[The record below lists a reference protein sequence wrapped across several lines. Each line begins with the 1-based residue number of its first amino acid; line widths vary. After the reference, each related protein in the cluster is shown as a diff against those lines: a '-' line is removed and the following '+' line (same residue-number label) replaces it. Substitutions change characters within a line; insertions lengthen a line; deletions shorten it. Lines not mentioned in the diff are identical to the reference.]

1 MAPTSEIVVRGARE
15 HNLKGVDLRLP
26 RGALITMTGVSGSG
40 KSSLAFDTLYQEGRR
55 RFVESLSSYARQ
67 FLGRTEKPKVE
78 HLEGLSPA
86 VSIDQKT
93 VNRSPRSTVGTT
105 TEIFDHL
112 RLFFARLGKPH
123 CPTCKLPVN
132 PQSAEQ
138 IGDRV
143 AREFDGRSLMILAP
157 LVKDRKGEYRKELEE
172 LRLKGY
178 VRARIDGEVRRLDEP
193 IELGRYERH
202 TIEVILDRVKV
213 DADKRGR
220 LQESIE
226 AGLKVGQGV
235 VAVQDGDRYEQFS
248 SKYACP
254 QCGIDLPEMEPRTFS
269 FNSPHGAC
277 QTCDGLGETSD
288 IDPGLI
294 VPDPALTIAEGA
306 IAVMSGA
313 SWTLKHH
320 FGREVFTAV
329 CAHFKI
335 PTDRPWSKLTD
346 PERAILLEGAEGLV
360 TFERRIDGAKLRVR
374 TTERRTWKG
383 VIPLLRE
390 VHARLKG
397 KSTEVFFAP
406 ADCRDCGGSRLRKEA
421 LAVTFRDKNIADL
434 IRSPVDDLRTFLSGL
449 VLEGREQTIGAPI
462 LKELRTRLGFL
473 VDVGLGYLTVDR
485 GTASLSG
492 GESQRIRLATQ
503 VGSGLRGILYVLDE
517 PSIGLHQR
525 DNRKLIEALERL
537 RDAGNTVVVVEH
549 DRETMES
556 SDWIVDIGPGAGML
570 GGEIVA
576 EGTMADVLRS
586 ERSITAAFLS
596 GRDAVTPPSKRRTPG
611 DKAIVVE
618 GARARNLKN
627 VTARFPLGVF
637 TCVTGVSGSGKS
649 TLVDEILKRVLA
661 RRLHGA
667 EDRPGEHD
675 AVHGIEH
682 LDKVVEIDQSPI
694 GRTPRSNP
702 ATYVKVFDLIRDLFA
717 DLPESKARGYAP
729 GRFSFNVK
737 GGRCEACGGA
747 GVKIVEMQFLA
758 DVEVPCE
765 VCDGRRF
772 NPETLE
778 IKWRGKSVTD
788 VLDLTIGDALEFFH
802 AHPKISRSLRTLVEV
817 GLGYVKLGQPSTT
830 LSGGEAQR
838 VKLASQLQRPPTG
851 RTLYLLDEPTTGL
864 HFLDVKRLVAA
875 LQRLVEAGNTVV
887 VIEHN
892 LELIA
897 CADWV
902 VDLGP
907 EGGGAGGEI
916 VYQGPYEG
924 LTADP
929 RSVTGRM
936 LLEAAT
942 PKHFVEKPRLPV
954 RDHALDGDVVLR
966 GASLHNLKHVTARFP
981 AGKFTVVTGP
991 SGSGKTS
998 LVFDTLF
1005 AEGRRRFVECLST
1018 YARQFLGRLDR
1029 PPVESME
1036 GLAPAIAIDQ
1046 KAGGRNPRSTVATV
1060 TEIHDYLRLLYA
1072 RLGVP
1077 HCPKCGKEGV
1087 GFAPDRV
1094 VRDWF
1099 ARFAG
1104 KKGRILAPLF
1114 RKGFPKAL
1122 RLQKPGELATVCV
1135 ELEQEGFA
1143 RILVDGEEYKLDEH
1157 IRGGGPP
1164 PAAVP
1169 APARR
1174 AVAAER
1180 DDEDDDDADVVLPPP
1195 PPKLSAEFK
1204 RKLTKAA
1211 DVSLVLDRVQVTDSS
1226 RSRLVDSTSQA
1237 FAAGRGVMAFE
1248 TVDGKRAWYG
1258 EHPHCVE
1265 CGWYLDEELAPKMFS
1280 FNSHVGACE
1289 TCRGLGVELNAAE
1302 DKLIV
1307 DVDRPLFDGALIDR
1321 PGDFIARTDGWFRSV
1336 ATKLAKKL
1344 GADLSKPWKSIPAKT
1359 RKAILRGYDGPLD
1372 VAFESSSET
1381 KDASWEMS
1389 VTWKGLCGYVEDWYR
1404 STDNEEWRETLAAV
1418 MREDTCPKC
1427 KGERL
1432 KPEFRAVKFVGR
1444 TMADIGRMT
1453 VLEAKDLFAAPT
1465 LGSSAALVAEQPL
1478 KEVRGR
1484 LGFLDEV
1491 GLGYLELG
1499 RAAGTLSGGESQ
1511 RIRLATQIG
1520 NRLTGVI
1527 YVLDEPTVGLH
1538 QRDTERLLKT
1548 LRDLRDLGNT
1558 LVVVEHD
1565 RDTIEG
1571 CDWTL
1576 DMGPGAGRYG
1586 GEIGFIG
1593 TPAALSGASTLTG
1606 RYLRGELSV
1615 RTPAAR
1621 RTSTRLLRLKNVT
1634 ANNLK
1639 DVTAEFPVGV
1649 FTAVTGVSG
1658 SGKSSLVM
1666 DVLAPAVESA
1676 IKRSRKKIP
1685 GLGGIEGAEA
1695 FEQIVVV
1702 DQAPVGSTPKSNP
1715 ASYIKVFDHIRELFA
1730 ESPLARQR
1738 GFGPGR
1744 FSFNTGEG
1752 RCGAC
1757 EGRGQLKIEM
1767 HFLPDV
1773 WIVCETCGG
1782 RRYDRQTLAVEYQGK
1797 SIADVLDMEC
1807 GEAAEFFKNH
1817 RRIAEPIRLLCDVG
1831 LAYVKLGQSATTLSG
1846 GESQRIKLAKELSKR
1861 SHGRTLYLLD
1871 EPTTGLH
1878 FDDVSKLADV
1888 LRRLVDAGNTV
1899 VVIEHNLDI
1908 VKACDHVIDLGLEG
1922 GAAGG
1927 SIVVAGTPETVAAH
1941 PTSHTGRFLRPEFAR
1956 ASSAS
1961 RSEEAS

>member
-1 MAPTSEIVVRGARE
+1 
-15 HNLKGVDLRLP
+15 
-26 RGALITMTGVSGSG
+26 MTGVSGSG

-105 TEIFDHL
+105 TEIYDHL
-112 RLFFARLGKPH
+112 RLMFARLGVPH
-123 CPTCKLPVN
+123 CPDCGVPVAA
-132 PQSAEQ
+132 QSAEQ

-143 AREFDGRSLMILAP
+143 TRDYAGRAIMLLAP

-193 IELGRYERH
+193 IELARYERH
-202 TIEVILDRVKV
+202 TIEIVLDRLKV
-213 DADKRGR
+213 DPDRRGR

-226 AGLKVGQGV
+226 AGLKAGDGL
-235 VAVQDGDRYEQFS
+235 VAVLDGEKFEQFS
-248 SKYACP
+248 AKSACP
-254 QCGIDLPEMEPRTFS
+254 QCGFDLPELEPRLFS

-277 QTCDGLGETSD
+277 PDCDGLGETSD
-288 IDPGLI
+288 VDPGLV
-294 VPDPALTIAEGA
+294 VPDPALTLAEGA
-306 IAVMSGA
+306 LAPMSGA

-320 FGREVFTAV
+320 FGREVVEAV
-329 CAHFKI
+329 AAHFKI
-335 PTDRPWSKLTD
+335 PLDRPWAKLTD
-346 PERAILLEGAEGLV
+346 RQRAILLDGGEGLV

-374 TTERRTWKG
+374 TTERRAWKG
-383 VIPLLRE
+383 VLPLLRE
-390 VHARLKG
+390 THARLKG

-406 ADCRDCGGSRLRKEA
+406 AECRACRGSRLRREA
-421 LAVTFRDKNIADL
+421 LAVRFREKNIAEL
-434 IRSPVDDLRTFLSGL
+434 VRLPVDGLRAFLEAL
-449 VLEGREQTIGAPI
+449 VLVGREALIGAPI
-462 LKELRTRLGFL
+462 LKELRSRLGFL
-473 VDVGLGYLTVDR
+473 VDVGLGYLAVDR

-525 DNRKLIEALERL
+525 DNRRLIEALERL

-549 DRETMES
+549 DRETMEC
-556 SDWIVDIGPGAGML
+556 SDWIVDIGPGAGAH

-576 EGTMADVLRS
+576 EGSYADVLAA
-586 ERSITAAFLS
+586 ERSVTGAFLA
-596 GRDAVTPPSKRRTPG
+596 GRERIDPPANRRVAG
-611 DKAIVVE
+611 EKEIRVE

-637 TCVTGVSGSGKS
+637 TVVTGVSGSGKS

-661 RRLHGA
+661 RKLHGA

-675 AVHGIEH
+675 AVVGVEH
-682 LDKVVEIDQSPI
+682 LDKVIEIDQSPI

-717 DLPESKARGYAP
+717 ELPEAKARGYAP

-747 GVKIVEMQFLA
+747 GVKTVEMQFLA
-758 DVEVPCE
+758 DVEVPCD
-765 VCDGRRF
+765 VCDARRF

-778 IKWRGKSVTD
+778 IKWRGKSITE
-788 VLDLTIGDALEFFH
+788 VLELTIADALEFFG
-802 AHPKISRSLRTLVEV
+802 AHPKIARSLRTLVEV

-838 VKLASQLQRPPTG
+838 VKLAAQLQRPPTG

-864 HFLDVKRLVAA
+864 HFLDVRRLAVA
-875 LQRLVEAGNTVV
+875 LQRLVDAGNTVV

-892 LELIA
+892 LELAA
-897 CADWV
+897 CADWI

-907 EGGGAGGEI
+907 EGGSGGGEI

-924 LTADP
+924 VLREP
-929 RSVTGRM
+929 RSATGRM
-936 LLEAAT
+936 LAELAAPHATT
-942 PKHFVEKPRLPV
+942 PRAPRPIV
-954 RDHALDGDVVLR
+954 DRALDGDVVLR
-966 GASLHNLKHVTARFP
+966 GAALHNLKNVTARFP

-1029 PPVESME
+1029 PPIEAFE
-1036 GLAPAIAIDQ
+1036 GLAPAVAIDQ
-1046 KAGGRNPRSTVATV
+1046 KAGGRNPRSTVATT

-1077 HCPKCGKEGV
+1077 HCPKCGKEGK
-1087 GFAPDRV
+1087 GYPPDRV
-1094 VRDWF
+1094 VRDWLEKYPG
-1099 ARFAG
+1099 R
-1104 KKGRILAPLF
+1104 KGRILAPLY
-1114 RKGFPKAL
+1114 RKGFPKPL
-1122 RLQKPGELATVCV
+1122 RLRKPGELATVCV
-1135 ELEQEGFA
+1135 ELEQEGY
-1143 RILVDGEEYKLDEH
+1143 RRVQVDGEEFKIDEL
-1157 IRGGGPP
+1157 IRGPG
-1164 PAAVP
+1164 VP
-1169 APARR
+1169 APPPPKKT
-1174 AVAAER
+1174 AES
-1180 DDEDDDDADVVLPPP
+1180 DDDVASPPP
-1195 PPKLSAEFK
+1195 PPKLPPEFK
-1204 RKLTKAA
+1204 KKLTKATEIC
-1211 DVSLVLDRVQVTDSS
+1211 LVLDRATIDESA
-1226 RSRLVDSTSQA
+1226 RTRLVDSVAQA
-1237 FAAGRGVMAFE
+1237 FAAGRGVAAFE
-1248 TVDGKRAWYG
+1248 SSPGARAWYG

-1265 CGWYLDEELAPKMFS
+1265 CGWYLEEDLQPKMFS

-1289 TCRGLGVELNAAE
+1289 TCRGLGVELSAAE

-1307 DVDRPLFDGALIDR
+1307 DAEKPLFDGALVEK
-1321 PGDFIARTDGWFRSV
+1321 PGDFLSRADSWFRSV
-1336 ATKLAKKL
+1336 SEKLAKKL
-1344 GADLSKPWKSIPAKT
+1344 GADLSRPWKKVPAPV
-1359 RKAILRGYDGPLD
+1359 RKAVLRGYDGPLD
-1372 VAFESSSET
+1372 VAFSSSGENRE
-1381 KDASWEMS
+1381 ASWEMS
-1389 VTWKGLCGYVEDWYR
+1389 VTWKGLCSYVEDWYR
-1404 STDNEEWRETLAAV
+1404 TTDNEEWREILAGV
-1418 MREDTCPKC
+1418 MREDRCPGC
-1427 KGERL
+1427 DGERL
-1432 KPEFRAVKFVGR
+1432 KPEFRAVKFAGR
-1444 TMADIGRMT
+1444 TPAEIGRMT
-1453 VLEAKDLFAAPT
+1453 VAEAREFFAAPA
-1465 LGSSAALVAEQPL
+1465 LGGSAAMVAEQPL

-1576 DMGPGAGRYG
+1576 DLGPGAGRYG
-1586 GEIGFIG
+1586 GEIGFAG
-1593 TPAALSGASTLTG
+1593 TPGALAKAPTLTG
-1606 RYLRGELSV
+1606 RYLRGELAV
-1615 RTPAAR
+1615 RTPAERKAPTKR
-1621 RTSTRLLRLKNVT
+1621 LRLKNAT

-1639 DVTAEFPVGV
+1639 DLTVEFPVGA

-1658 SGKSSLVM
+1658 SGKSTLVM
-1666 DVLAPAVESA
+1666 DLLAPAVEGA
-1676 IKRSRKKIP
+1676 VRRSRKKIP

-1695 FEQIVVV
+1695 FDQLVVV
-1702 DQAPVGSTPKSNP
+1702 DQAPVGTTPKSNP

-1730 ESPLARQR
+1730 EAPEARRR

-1757 EGRGQLKIEM
+1757 EGRGQIKIEM

-1782 RRYDRQTLAVEYQGK
+1782 KRYDRQTLAVEYQGK
-1797 SIADVLDMEC
+1797 SIADVLEMEC
-1807 GEAAEFFKNH
+1807 AEAAEFFKNH

-1831 LAYVKLGQSATTLSG
+1831 LGYVKLGQSATTLSG

-1878 FDDVSKLADV
+1878 FDDVAKLADV
-1888 LRRLVDAGNTV
+1888 LRRLADAGNTV
-1899 VVIEHNLDI
+1899 IVIEHNLDV
-1908 VKACDHVIDLGLEG
+1908 VKACDYVIDLGPEA

-1927 SIVVAGTPETVAAH
+1927 RLVVAGTPEDVAACRA
-1941 PTSHTGRFLRPEFAR
+1941 SHTGRFLGPELGRAR
-1956 ASSAS
+1956 AAASAEPSS
-1961 RSEEAS
+1961 

>member
-1 MAPTSEIVVRGARE
+1 VQKTSDIVVRGARE
-15 HNLKGVDLRLP
+15 HNLKGVDLRIP
-26 RGALITMTGVSGSG
+26 RGALVTMTGVSGSG

-105 TEIFDHL
+105 TEIYDHL
-112 RLFFARLGKPH
+112 RLLFARLGTPH
-123 CPTCKLPVN
+123 CPTCGKTVDA
-132 PQSAEQ
+132 QSAQQ
-138 IGDRV
+138 IADRILAV
-143 AREFDGRSLMILAP
+143 HAGKALMILAP
-157 LVKDRKGEYRKELEE
+157 LVKDRKGEYRKELDE

-178 VRARIDGEVRRLDEP
+178 VRARIDGEIKRLDEP
-193 IELGRYERH
+193 IELARYERH
-202 TIEVILDRVKV
+202 TIEVVLDRLKI
-213 DADKRGR
+213 DPDKAGR
-220 LQESIE
+220 LAEAIE
-226 AGLKVGQGV
+226 AGLKLGQGV
-235 VAVQDGDRYEQFS
+235 VATQDGDRYEQYS
-248 SKYACP
+248 SKFACP
-254 QCGIDLPEMEPRTFS
+254 DCGVDLPEMEPRTFS

-277 QTCDGLGETSD
+277 AKCDGLGETAD
-288 IDPGLI
+288 VDPGLV
-294 VPDPALTIAEGA
+294 VPDPSLTVDDGA
-306 IAVMSGA
+306 IAPMKGA

-320 FGREVFTAV
+320 FGREVIVAV
-329 CAHFKI
+329 CDHFKI
-335 PTDRPWSKLTD
+335 PRDKPWSKLTD
-346 PERAILLEGAEGLV
+346 RQKEILLRGGEGTV
-360 TFERRIDGAKLRVR
+360 TFERRIDGAKLKVR
-374 TTERRTWKG
+374 TTERRQWRG
-383 VIPLLRE
+383 AIPLLRE

-406 ADCRDCGGSRLRKEA
+406 ADCPDCGGARLRREA
-421 LAVTFRDKNIADL
+421 LAVLFRGYNISQL
-434 IRSPVDDLRTFLSGL
+434 CKMPVDELKAFADGL
-449 VLEGREQTIGAPI
+449 PLEGREAIVGAPI
-462 LKELRTRLGFL
+462 LKELRTRLKFL
-473 VDVGLGYLTVDR
+473 TDVGLGYLAVDR
-485 GTASLSG
+485 GTSSLSG

-549 DRETMES
+549 DRETMEC
-556 SDWIVDIGPGAGML
+556 SDWIVDIGPGAGSE

-576 EGTMADVLRS
+576 EGRYADILLAP
-586 ERSITAAFLS
+586 RSITANFLS
-596 GRDAVTPPSKRRTPG
+596 GRDSIEPPAVRRTAG
-611 DKAIVVE
+611 DKAIVVR

-627 VTARFPLGVF
+627 VDATFPLGVF

-675 AVHGIEH
+675 AVEGIEH

-702 ATYVKVFDLIRDLFA
+702 ATYVKVFDLIRDLFT
-717 DLPESKARGYAP
+717 DIPEAKARGYEP

-747 GVKIVEMQFLA
+747 GVKVVEMQFLS

-778 IKWRGKSVTD
+778 IKWRGKSITD
-788 VLDLTIGDALEFFH
+788 VLDLTIADALEFFGS
-802 AHPKISRSLRTLVEV
+802 HPKIARSLSTLVDV

-875 LQRLVEAGNTVV
+875 LQRLVDAGNTVV

-892 LELIA
+892 LELVR
-897 CADWV
+897 CADWI

-907 EGGGAGGEI
+907 EGGTGGGEI
-916 VYQGPYEG
+916 AYQGPYEG
-924 LTADP
+924 LLKEP

-936 LLEAAT
+936 LAEMET
-942 PKHFVEKPRLPV
+942 PHAFVPRPPRIV
-954 RDHALDGDVVLR
+954 EDRALDGDVVVR
-966 GASLHNLKHVTARFP
+966 GATLHNLQNVTARFP
-981 AGKFTVVTGP
+981 AGKFSVVTGP

-1029 PPVESME
+1029 PPVESLE

-1046 KAGGRNPRSTVATV
+1046 KNAARNPRSTVATT

-1072 RLGVP
+1072 RLGTP
-1077 HCPKCGKEGV
+1077 HCPTCGKEGV
-1087 GFAPDRV
+1087 GYAPDRV
-1094 VRDWF
+1094 VDDW
-1099 ARFAG
+1099 AKRFDG
-1104 KKGRILAPLF
+1104 KKGRILAPLC
-1114 RKGFPKAL
+1114 RKDFPKPL
-1122 RLQKPGELATVCV
+1122 RLRKPAELATVAV

-1143 RILVDGEEYKLDEH
+1143 RVLVDGEELRLEDF
-1157 IRGGGPP
+1157 IRGE
-1164 PAAVP
+1164 AVK
-1169 APARR
+1169 
-1174 AVAAER
+1174 
-1180 DDEDDDDADVVLPPP
+1180 DL
-1195 PPKLSAEFK
+1195 KK
-1204 RKLTKAA
+1204 RLTKAK
-1211 DVSLVLDRVQVTDSS
+1211 DVSLVLDRVQVSAKGRT
-1226 RSRLVDSTSQA
+1226 RLVDSVAQA
-1237 FAAGRGVMAFE
+1237 FAAGRGLMAFE
-1248 TVDGKRAWYG
+1248 PLDGERAWYG
-1258 EHPHCVE
+1258 EFPHCVA
-1265 CGWYLDEELAPKMFS
+1265 CGWYLDEELSPKMFS

-1289 TCRGLGVELNAAE
+1289 TCRGLGVELTVAE
-1302 DKLIV
+1302 DKLIA
-1307 DVDRPLFDGALIDR
+1307 DATRPLFDGALIDK
-1321 PGDFIARTDGWFRSV
+1321 PGDFLSRADSWFRSV
-1336 ATKLAKKL
+1336 ATKLAKEL
-1344 GADLSKPWKSIPAKT
+1344 GSDLKKPWKSLPAKV
-1359 RKAILRGYDGPLD
+1359 RKAVLRGYDGPFE
-1372 VAFESSSET
+1372 VAFESSNENR
-1381 KDASWEMS
+1381 DAEWKMA
-1389 VTWKGLCGYVEDWYR
+1389 VTWKGLCGYIDDWYR
-1404 STDNEEWRETLAAV
+1404 TTDNDEWRDILATV
-1418 MREDTCPKC
+1418 MREDRCPSC
-1427 KGERL
+1427 LGERL
-1432 KPEFRAVKFVGR
+1432 KPQFRAVRFAGR
-1444 TMADIGRMT
+1444 TIGEVGGMT
-1453 VLEAKDLFAAPT
+1453 VVAARSFFGALDLRPAQRT
-1465 LGSSAALVAEQPL
+1465 VAEQPL
-1478 KEVRGR
+1478 KEVLGR

-1499 RAAGTLSGGESQ
+1499 RGAGTLSGGESQ

-1527 YVLDEPTVGLH
+1527 YVLDEPTIGLH

-1565 RDTIEG
+1565 RETIEG

-1586 GEIGFIG
+1586 GSVQFEGEPG
-1593 TPAALSGASTLTG
+1593 ALASAPTLTG
-1606 RYLRGELSV
+1606 RYLRSELGV
-1615 RTPAAR
+1615 PVPTER
-1621 RTSTRLLRLKNVT
+1621 RKGRGNVVLRDVT

-1639 DVTAEFPVGV
+1639 SVTVEFPIGC

-1666 DVLAPAVESA
+1666 DVLVPAMEA
-1676 IKRSRKKIP
+1676 ATQRKRKKIP
-1685 GLGGIEGAEA
+1685 GLGALEGAEA
-1695 FEQIVVV
+1695 FEQLVVV
-1702 DQAPVGSTPKSNP
+1702 DQSPVGTTPKSNP
-1715 ASYIKVFDHIRELFA
+1715 ASYIKVFDHIRELYA
-1730 ESPLARQR
+1730 ETPLAKQR

-1757 EGRGQLKIEM
+1757 DGRGQVKIEM

-1773 WIVCETCGG
+1773 WIACDTCGG
-1782 RRYDRQTLAVEYQGK
+1782 KRYDRQTLAVEYQGK
-1797 SIADVLDMEC
+1797 TIADVLETEAA
-1807 GEAAEFFKNH
+1807 EAAEFFKNH
-1817 RRIAEPIRLLCDVG
+1817 RRIAEPLRLLCDVG
-1831 LAYVKLGQSATTLSG
+1831 LGYVKLGQSATTLSG

-1878 FDDVSKLADV
+1878 FDDVAKLTDV

-1899 VVIEHNLDI
+1899 VVIEHNLDV
-1908 VKACDHVIDLGLEG
+1908 VKACDRVIDLGPEG

-1927 SIVVAGTPETVAAH
+1927 TVLVAGTPEEVAAH
-1941 PTSHTGRFLRPEFAR
+1941 PGSHTGRFLRDELAR
-1956 ASSAS
+1956 ARRVPAG
-1961 RSEEAS
+1961 AGA